1 MHLHSD
7 KGEIEP
13 GRRPPGPSRDPSSK
27 GPAALVVQGKADPD
41 AVVDLQRT
49 VGNAAVVQL
58 LRSDDGPDDGSGDL
72 EGAGGQASP
81 VLDVVGKGGGQPLDA
96 GVRTGM
102 ERALGADLSGVRIHT
117 DGAAAASAQAVQ
129 AHAYTVGHEVVF
141 GPGQYEPGS
150 PSGQRTLAHELT
162 HVVQQRSGPVAGTPT
177 GDGISL
183 SDPADPF
190 ERAAEANAERIL
202 SGSPADAHNSSPA
215 GSAGVQREAA
225 TPEEE
230 EEPVQGMWAQ
240 REAADEEDQ
249 EPAPA

>member
-58 LRSDDGPDDGSGDL
+58 LRADDGPDDGSGDPG
-72 EGAGGQASP
+72 GAGGGASP

-141 GPGQYEPGS
+141 GAASTSLARRRASERS
-150 PSGQRTLAHELT
+150 PM
-162 HVVQQRSGPVAGTPT
+162 
-177 GDGISL
+177 
-183 SDPADPF
+183 
-190 ERAAEANAERIL
+190 
-202 SGSPADAHNSSPA
+202 SSPMSSSNAA
-215 GSAGVQREAA
+215 GPSRVRRRGTASR
-225 TPEEE
+225 
-230 EEPVQGMWAQ
+230 
-240 REAADEEDQ
+240 
-249 EPAPA
+249 